1 MLSTENVLK
10 TAATWRGNQNIEGRR
25 TKAQYC
31 DNVARIGSKIID
43 NRDGEGRMV
52 SVEFSRHFGERS
64 TDRDISNNDAIR
76 AICLGI
82 EIRTDRVRPSKGS
95 GKPVID
101 ERYSYLYDDLCVAV
115 SKKLLDDDITVTHE
129 VISAYRVSPAHQ
141 RGFADKLSRLQKELL
156 NAGALRCQI
165 DIRDMTYISYEFSLR
180 GLGASSKTDDEI
192 LQESIRWSLKDEAP
206 FKPSPHGQYV
216 LTIALDNKGPAR
228 LSLRQLSVLK
238 KWGLGVSDTLHGIKY
253 ADGARHIMCYSM
265 TRFSPNSHEWNKTR

>member
-10 TAATWRGNQNIEGRR
+10 TAATWRGSQNIEGQR

-43 NRDGEGRMV
+43 NRDGESRMV

-64 TDRDISNNDAIR
+64 TDRDISRNDAIQ

-82 EIRTDRVRPSKGS
+82 EIRTDRVRPSKSS
-95 GKPVID
+95 GKPAFD

-115 SKKLLDDDITVTHE
+115 GKKLLDNGITVSHE
-129 VISAYRVSPAHQ
+129 VISAYRISPAYQ
-141 RGFADKLSRLQKELL
+141 RGFADKLGRLQKELL
-156 NAGALRCQI
+156 AAGTLRCQI
-165 DIRDMTYISYEFSLR
+165 DIRDMTYVSYQFSLR
-180 GLGASSKTDDEI
+180 GLGASSKTNEEI
-192 LQESIRWSLKDEAP
+192 LQESIRWNLKDNTP

-216 LTIALDNKGPAR
+216 LTIAIDNKSAP
-228 LSLRQLSVLK
+228 SPSQSQLLVLK